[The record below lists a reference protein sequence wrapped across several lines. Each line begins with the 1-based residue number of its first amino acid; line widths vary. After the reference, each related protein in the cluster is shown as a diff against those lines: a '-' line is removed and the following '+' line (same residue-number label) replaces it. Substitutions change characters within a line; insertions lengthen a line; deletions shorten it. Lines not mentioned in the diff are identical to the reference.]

1 MISHLIAL
9 SVGACFGV
17 VIAGMLHASKRAD
30 ASADQQASQAKRED
44 AIATNAFRDGKAS
57 ALIANHRTGYLAG
70 ARDYAKQYRRN
81 KTARESAD
89 RVLERE
95 A

>member
-57 ALIANHRTGYLAG
+57 ALIAAG